1 MLDVHAA
8 TYSGFE
14 NANQEVVYFKVTDD
28 PLMKVIKSK
37 VLSKFDDRFREIN
50 AGKLHQIL
58 DPETE
63 GLVPRHKAT
72 IILETAAK

>member
-1 MLDVHAA
+1 MFTLLLIPVLKMQIKKLC
-8 TYSGFE
+8 TL
-14 NANQEVVYFKVTDD
+14 KVTDD